1 MKVFLSLAFISILF
15 IISVHAAIQ
24 SIHSFSENECMN
36 CHIDYKKDPGSLKAP
51 VTLLCKKCHEDITST
66 SSHPS
71 DIYPVS
77 TRIPPDLPLHN
88 GMVTCNT
95 CHNIHRER
103 FLTSGEKTYFLRRTK
118 LGRAFCVSCHMVKPE
133 GHVET
138 LVAAHPSKK
147 YKVMDRSKTIDP
159 ISMECI
165 GCHDGI
171 QGSNVEHR
179 LGPGI
184 WSHESYSHPI
194 SVDYNVSRMKGKR
207 LKPISM
213 VDRRIRFFDGRIGC
227 GTCHDLYSKLPKKLV
242 MSNNRSKL
250 CFECHDI

>member
-1 MKVFLSLAFISILF
+1 MKVFLILVFVSMIF
-15 IISVHAAIQ
+15 IIIGHAAVQ
-24 SIHSFSENECMN
+24 SIHSFPENECAN
-36 CHIDYKKDPGSLKAP
+36 CHADYNKNPKSLTAP
-51 VTLLCKKCHEDITST
+51 ITLLCKKCHSDITSM

-77 TRIPPDLPLHN
+77 TRIPQDLPLHS
-88 GMVTCNT
+88 GMITCNT

-103 FLTSGEKTYFLRRTK
+103 FLTSGEKTYFLRRSK
-118 LGRAFCVSCHMVKPE
+118 IGRAFCISCHTVKPE
-133 GHVET
+133 GHIDTV
-138 LVAAHPSKK
+138 VAAHSGKK
-147 YKVMDRSKTIDP
+147 YKVTDQSRTIDP
-159 ISMECI
+159 VSMECI

-184 WSHESYSHPI
+184 WRHESYSHPI
-194 SVDYNVSRMKGKR
+194 SVDYNSSRMKGKK

-213 VDRRIRFFDGRIGC
+213 VDRRIRFFNGRIGC
-227 GTCHDLYSKLPKKLV
+227 GTCHDLYSKIPKKLV
-242 MSNNRSKL
+242 MSNDRSKL